1 MNNERYHS
9 VKPGEVILHSK
20 DPIAVEYRRELT
32 DYLSMYPRGKDRNDL
47 KQRLRS
53 YTESGFY
60 SACFE
65 LFLYSLLSSRAE
77 KVIPHPVL
85 PNISTHPEFEIV
97 HDSREFFLE
106 ATLALDSEEYQAQEQ
121 RLRELVDAV
130 RDVSGDVLLWAQP
143 ATYLPSD
150 FPLDTVHDFLVREVD
165 KLSAAA
171 TQLPRTLTFETVFNG
186 HSVVIDF
193 EVMEVNQEGTESVVQ
208 AWGSPEAKA
217 VTTHR
222 RIRRRVSAK
231 AGKYGEMTIPYIIA
245 VWPRTEFL
253 LDRETAV
260 TALYGDRQV
269 HLSRKSG
276 AIVGESRAWNG
287 AFNTLVKG
295 NLLNRQVSAVG
306 LYRERFSISSYN
318 RELYVYHN
326 PYALNPI
333 PEQLFSDLPQWVP
346 RKNEGGD
353 AVMQWL
359 SGADPWGE

>member
-1 MNNERYHS
+1 MNNERYYS
-9 VKPGEVILHSK
+9 VKPGEVILHGK
-20 DPIAVEYRRELT
+20 EPIAVKYRRELR
-32 DYLSMYPRGKDRNDL
+32 DYLSKYPRGKDKNDL

-65 LFLYSLLSSRAE
+65 LFLYSLLDSKGG

-85 PNISTHPEFEIV
+85 PNISTHPEFEIA
-97 HDSREFFLE
+97 HDLCNFFLE
-106 ATLALDSEEYQAQEQ
+106 ATLALESEEYQAQEQ

-130 RDVSGDVLLWAQP
+130 HDVSGDAFLWAQP
-143 ATYLPSD
+143 ATHLPAD
-150 FPLDTVHDFLVREVD
+150 FPLDTVHDFLAGEVD
-165 KLSAAA
+165 KLSA
-171 TQLPRTLTFETVFNG
+171 TDIQLPKTLTFETVFNG

-193 EVMEVNQEGTESVVQ
+193 EVMDANQEETGSVVQ
-208 AWGSPEAKA
+208 AWGSPEAKV

-222 RIRRRVSAK
+222 RIRRRVGAK
-231 AGKYGEMTIPYIIA
+231 AGKYGEMTIPYVIA
-245 VWPRTEFL
+245 VWPRTEFP
-253 LDRETAV
+253 LDRETAL

-269 HLSRKSG
+269 HLSRESG
-276 AIVGESRAWNG
+276 AIIGESRAWNG

-295 NLLNRQVSAVG
+295 NLLNRQVSAVA

-318 RELYVYHN
+318 RQLYIYHN

-333 PEQLFSDLPQWVP
+333 PEQLFSNLPQWVP

-353 AVMQWL
+353 GIMQWL